1 MTKKNPNTQ
10 AWLEVLYLCFCRY
23 RARSAHDLVKIYLS
37 SKNRHPRVRP
47 WVIRS
52 LLSQPNVHAVDE
64 ALEKCHSLI
73 KPEFEGR
80 LSSQELLNMFQ
91 SSLKMY
97 DEITGTEAGAK
108 SV

>member
-1 MTKKNPNTQ
+1 MTKKNPNAH

-37 SKNRHPRVRP
+37 SKNRPPWVQP
-47 WVIRS
+47 WVIRI
-52 LLSQPNVHAVDE
+52 LLHQPDVSALDE
-64 ALEKCHSLI
+64 ALEDRLI

-80 LSSQELLNMFQ
+80 LSSQEVLNMFQ

-97 DEITGTEAGAK
+97 DEIIGTEDGTI